1 MQSTDIIVIGGGM
14 VGSLTAVALAEC
26 GFDVVL
32 IERQWPEAYSG
43 GEYDLRVSAISH
55 ATQRMF
61 EAVGAWSGMQ
71 AMRVCPYA
79 RMRVWEADAQTEF
92 DSDSIGRAQLG
103 HIVENRVIQQALLAR
118 AQELLSVV
126 CPASI
131 ESLNPGPDGVTV
143 RLDNSETL
151 TAKLVVAADG
161 ANSAVRD
168 LAGIGVHG
176 EAYDQHA
183 LVATVTTELPQQDI
197 TWQRFTADGPQ
208 AFLPL
213 TGNRASLVWYQQGEF
228 IASLKSLTDEAFI
241 DALHQHFP
249 AELGQINSIQG
260 RGSFPLSWQHADSYV
275 KPGIALVGD
284 SAHSV
289 HPLAGQGVNMGML
302 DAAALVDVIA
312 NAGRHDIGSLR
323 VLRRYERWRK
333 GSNEMMI
340 RFLDGI
346 QRSFQPD
353 PTEAGVLATGAV
365 KLARRFA
372 LGAAHH
378 VGPLNKQC
386 IKVAMGLSGDL
397 PQMAHGRLP
406 GVEKS
411 GTNSGASSHP
421 ASAITS

>member
-1 MQSTDIIVIGGGM
+1 MRLPARSNRLPHTMQSTDIIVIGGGM

-32 IERQWPEAYSG
+32 VERQWPDAFSG
-43 GEYDLRVSAISH
+43 GAYDLRVSAISH

-61 EAVGAWSGMQ
+61 EVVDAWSGMQ

-79 RMRVWEADAQTEF
+79 RMRVWEADAETEF

-103 HIVENRVIQQALLAR
+103 HIVENRVIQLALLTR
-118 AQELLSVV
+118 AQERLNVI

-131 ESLNPGPDGVTV
+131 ESLTHSADGVTV
-143 RLDNSETL
+143 RLDNGQML
-151 TAKLVVAADG
+151 TANLVVAADG
-161 ANSAVRD
+161 ARSVVRD
-168 LAGIGVHG
+168 LAGISAHG

-183 LVATVTTELPQQDI
+183 LVASVTTALPQQDI
-197 TWQRFTADGPQ
+197 TWQRFTVNGPQ

-213 TGNRASLVWYQQGEF
+213 TGNRASLVWYQRADF
-228 IASLKSLTDEAFI
+228 IAALKSLTDEEFI
-241 DALHQHFP
+241 DALHQQFP
-249 AELGQINSIQG
+249 AELGQIHSIQG

-275 KPGIALVGD
+275 KPGVALVGD
-284 SAHSV
+284 AAHSV

-312 NAGRHDIGSLR
+312 GAGRHDIGSLR

-333 GSNEMMI
+333 SSNEMMI

-353 PTEAGVLATGAV
+353 ESEAGLLPASAI
-365 KLARRFA
+365 KIARRLA

-406 GVEKS
+406 CAE
-411 GTNSGASSHP
+411 TC
-421 ASAITS
+421 